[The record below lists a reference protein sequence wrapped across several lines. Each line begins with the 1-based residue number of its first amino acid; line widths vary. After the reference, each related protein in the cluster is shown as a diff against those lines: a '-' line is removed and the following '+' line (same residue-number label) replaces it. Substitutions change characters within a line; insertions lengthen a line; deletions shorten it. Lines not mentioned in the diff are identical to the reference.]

1 METVAIIL
9 SLLGT
14 SAMLAY
20 LASQFKSSQDGG
32 SRYAP
37 VMKIFFNATSF
48 TMLLS
53 VPVAGLVVSDSISSQ
68 GLSQIMILSL
78 VPIYILYVVFV
89 FYLLWEYLSDL
100 VRVVSGS
107 NSEMDHGE
115 FR

>member
-1 METVAIIL
+1 MEELAIII

-20 LASQFKSSQDGG
+20 LASQFKSSQEGG
-32 SRYAP
+32 SKYAS

-48 TMLLS
+48 TMLLA
-53 VPVAGLVVSDSISSQ
+53 VPVSGLVISDSISSQ
-68 GLSQIMILSL
+68 GLSQIMSLSL
-78 VPIYILYVVFV
+78 VPVVFLYVVFV

-100 VRVVSGS
+100 IRIVSGS
-107 NSEMDHGE
+107 NSEMETDE

>member
-1 METVAIIL
+1 METVAIVL

-48 TMLLS
+48 TMLLG

-68 GLSQIMILSL
+68 GLSQIMSLSL
-78 VPIYILYVVFV
+78 VPLVFLYVVFV

-107 NSEMDHGE
+107 NSEMDDGE